1 MQFNRYLNIE
11 MQIGS
16 STLPFPLLGRVDKN
30 PELRITNSELIR
42 SISAQ
47 LAATCVHNGKYKDAA
62 AAPL

>member
-1 MQFNRYLNIE
+1 MQLNRYLNIE

-30 PELRITNSELIR
+30 PELRMTNSELIKV
-42 SISAQ
+42 SLLSWLQ
-47 LAATCVHNGKYKDAA
+47 LVYIMEKYKDAA